1 MRLLLVEDDMMLAQA
16 TCRNLMA
23 GGFVVDQV
31 ASAQSAL
38 QLGLQEDYK
47 VAVVDIG
54 LPDGNG
60 LDVLRRWREAGK
72 RLPVLLLTARG
83 DWQDKVNGLKA
94 GADDYLAKPFHMEEL
109 LARLH
114 ALVRRS
120 EGRAE
125 NRLSAGNFVLD
136 GDRQQVQTTDGWQ
149 VLTATEFRLLRA
161 LLSRPGWIIS
171 KQELLEQLYDLDTEA
186 SANTIEAYIH
196 RLRSIVGKSSI
207 LTMRGQGYCFK
218 PDD

>member
-1 MRLLLVEDDMMLAQA
+1 MRLLLVEDDLMLART

-31 ASAQSAL
+31 GSAQSAL

-94 GADDYLAKPFHMEEL
+94 GADDYLAKPFHIEEL

-125 NRLSAGNFVLD
+125 NRLSAGKFILD

-161 LLSRPGWIIS
+161 LMSRPGWVIS
-171 KQELLEQLYDLDTEA
+171 KHELLEQLYDLDTEA
-186 SANTIEAYIH
+186 SANTIEAYVH
-196 RLRSIVGKSSI
+196 RLRAIVGKSSI

>member
-1 MRLLLVEDDMMLAQA
+1 
-16 TCRNLMA
+16 MA

-31 ASAQSAL
+31 GSAQSAL

-94 GADDYLAKPFHMEEL
+94 GADDYLAKPFHIEEL

-125 NRLSAGNFVLD
+125 NRLSAGKFILD

-161 LLSRPGWIIS
+161 LMSRPGWVIS
-171 KQELLEQLYDLDTEA
+171 KHELLEQLYDLDTEA
-186 SANTIEAYIH
+186 SANTIEAYVH
-196 RLRSIVGKSSI
+196 RLRAIVGKSSI